1 MNYFLFTFQDGSK
14 ALAHYGVKGMK
25 WGVHKFGEDIVA
37 AGGGMLEDAATDLFG
52 TEEDRKNRDDK
63 KAAEEARKNET
74 IEIPNWQYG
83 IHDQWKNATG
93 GDIPKTINVNS
104 VNDYHAEKEYEFVR
118 RQKMVEGLDS
128 GNEAEI
134 KKNTEMEIAWREEG
148 RQKYIKT
155 GDPRYYMQ
163 FKGLRLPGRESP
175 NTSTYHDTP
184 QAIAEK
190 RQREIDKKNKQQEKI
205 NKARNKFETVRNG
218 GTAIRE
224 TLFGNR
230 RSNPL
235 LKSTKRSQSGGSKGG
250 KF

>member
-1 MNYFLFTFQDGSK
+1 MDFLFTFRDGSK

-25 WGVHKFGEDIVA
+25 WGVHKFGEDIAA
-37 AGGGMLEDAATDLFG
+37 AGGGMLEDAAIDLFG
-52 TEEDRKNRDDK
+52 TEEDRQNRNER
-63 KAAEEARKNET
+63 KAAEEARRNET

-83 IHDQWKNATG
+83 IHDQWKDATG
-93 GDIPKTINVNS
+93 GEIPKTVNVSS

-128 GNEAEI
+128 GNEEEI
-134 KKNTEMEIAWREEG
+134 KKNTETEIAWREEG

-155 GDPRYYMQ
+155 GDPKYYMQ
-163 FKGLRLPGRESP
+163 FKGLRLLGRTSP
-175 NTSTYHDTP
+175 DTSTYHDTP

-190 RQREIDKKNKQQEKI
+190 KQREIVNKKKQQEKI
-205 NKARNKFETVRNG
+205 AKARKQFETARNG
-218 GTAIRE
+218 QTNIRE
-224 TLFGNR
+224 KLFGNR

-235 LKSTKRSQSGGSKGG
+235 LKSVKRSQTGGSKGG

>member
-25 WGVHKFGEDIVA
+25 WGIHKFGEDIAA

-134 KKNTEMEIAWREEG
+134 KKNTETEIAWREEG

-163 FKGLRLPGRESP
+163 FKGLRLPGRNSP
-175 NTSTYHDTP
+175 DTSTYHDTP